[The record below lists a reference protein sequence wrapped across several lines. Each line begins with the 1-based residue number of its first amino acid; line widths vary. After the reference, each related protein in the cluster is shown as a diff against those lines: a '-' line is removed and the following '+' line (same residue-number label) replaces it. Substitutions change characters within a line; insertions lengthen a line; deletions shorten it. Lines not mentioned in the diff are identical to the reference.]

1 MAKNQKTVD
10 TLKIVGADTKN
21 NNLILAQ
28 KDESSSET
36 PALNIL
42 RDLLQYEVH
51 EDPQGAFFLLT
62 THKVYLRKK
71 DLMDA
76 TGLSKRRLDKIFD
89 NQHSPEW
96 RLPKYDDE
104 AILALTEHLEREDL
118 SLHQWLFSN
127 LLFKQMQFFAM
138 KRILDHLEI
147 LLGEGAVG
155 NLAENDDFDL
165 DTYRINAEELEEA
178 TGYLMVHILDCEE
191 QVDVA

>member
-1 MAKNQKTVD
+1 MVKDQNLTPEQKNENKT
-10 TLKIVGADTKN
+10 
-21 NNLILAQ
+21 
-28 KDESSSET
+28 SET
-36 PALNIL
+36 PALN
-42 RDLLQYEVH
+42 LLSELLEFDAH

-62 THKVYLRKK
+62 TNKAYLRKK

-104 AILALTEHLEREDL
+104 AILALAEHLEREDL

-147 LLGEGAVG
+147 LIGEGAVE
-155 NLAENDDFDL
+155 NLAKNDDFDL
-165 DTYRINAEELEEA
+165 DTYRINAKELEEA
-178 TGYLMVHILDCEE
+178 MGNLMVHIFDLEE
-191 QVDVA
+191 QAEVA